1 MAIQLMP
8 EDRETI
14 INTDDSIDYAS
25 VYTFDRKL
33 INRMKKLQAE
43 HPDVCGTVIHGRSDG
58 GHEWYIPKS
67 WLYRIGP
74 GPKRAPMTEEARAK
88 ATETLAR
95 AREAARKAK

>member
-1 MAIQLMP
+1 MAIQLTP
-8 EDRETI
+8 QERETVV
-14 INTDDSIDYAS
+14 NTDDSIDHVI

-33 INRMKKLQAE
+33 INRMKKFQE
-43 HPDVCGTVIHGRSDG
+43 ERPDECELVYDWGDG
-58 GHEWYIPKS
+58 GYEWYVPKS

-88 ATETLAR
+88 AAETLAR

>member
-1 MAIQLMP
+1 MAMQLTL

-43 HPDVCGTVIHGRSDG
+43 HPDVCGPVIHGRSDG

-74 GPKRAPMTEEARAK
+74 GRRKTELTEEQRAEKARIFNERLGR
-88 ATETLAR
+88 TT
-95 AREAARKAK
+95 